1 VRGGSTELQAEARA
15 VFGEAARFGEP
26 MARYTLYR
34 IGGPAALFVHATS
47 RALLQAAPV
56 FAAKHELPLFVIGL
70 GSNLLVPD
78 GGLDGVVV
86 RVEIETLRVEGAALA
101 AGAGVPLGQAARAAL
116 EHTLSGLEFCVGIP
130 GSMGGALVMNAGCRG
145 CEIGTLVEQVE
156 VVGWDGTLRTVGRE
170 ACAFSYRSSDLHA
183 LGAAVA
189 GATLR
194 LEPDDAAAIERR
206 MDEHR
211 MWRMSTQPLGLPNAG
226 SVFKNPPGDA
236 AGRLID
242 AAGCKGL
249 RVGGA
254 EVSDAHANF
263 IVNRGGATCADVSAL
278 IETMRARVEQQF
290 GVPLELELVDLG
302 AGGKGATR

>member
-1 VRGGSTELQAEARA
+1 MRDGSEELRAEAAA
-15 VFGEAARFGEP
+15 VFGEAARFDEP
-26 MARYTLYR
+26 MARHTLYR
-34 IGGPAALFVHATS
+34 IGGPVDVFVHATS
-47 RALLQAAPV
+47 QALLQAAPV
-56 FAAKHELPLFVIGL
+56 FAATHALPLFVIGL

-78 GGLDGVVV
+78 GGLYGVVV
-86 RVEIETLRVEGAALA
+86 KVEIETIRVEGAALA
-101 AGAGVPLGQAARAAL
+101 AGAGLPLGQAARAAL
-116 EHTLSGLEFCVGIP
+116 EHALSGLEFCVGIP

-145 CEIGTLVEQVE
+145 REIGALVERVE
-156 VVGWDGTLRTVGRE
+156 VVERDGTLRTIERE
-170 ACAFSYRSSDLHA
+170 ECAFSYRSSNLHTF
-183 LGAAVA
+183 GVAVA

-249 RVGGA
+249 RVGAA

-278 IETMRARVEQQF
+278 IETMRTRVEQQF

-302 AGGKGATR
+302 TNT